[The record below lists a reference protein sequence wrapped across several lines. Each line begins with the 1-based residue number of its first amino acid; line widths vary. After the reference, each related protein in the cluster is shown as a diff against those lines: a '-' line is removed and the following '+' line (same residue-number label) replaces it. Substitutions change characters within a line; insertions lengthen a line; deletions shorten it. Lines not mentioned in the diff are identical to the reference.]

1 MSLKVNSTN
10 AFAVFDL
17 PSVQVNSNHAKEIE
31 KSKKR
36 EQSRSNKEHGDR
48 MSSGGL
54 IGGHFDLSHDA
65 PYIKPRSDIFEK
77 LWGIQES
84 AKSALA
90 DVQIKV
96 TLPNGDV
103 KVGVAGKTTPF
114 DIAKGISQGLADNII
129 VAKVVYTGAKF
140 DSENIIAC
148 DDDDESDVAKT
159 DKKDAAAELWDVN
172 RPLVGDC
179 NLTLLKYD
187 DPESKVVFS
196 HSSAHILGAAL
207 EGVYGAY
214 LTIGPPLQQ
223 GFYYDCF
230 MGEHTIHDSDLKKIE
245 DKAADITK
253 KKYPFQRLVVTK
265 EEVGGW
271 AYAVHV

>member
-1 MSLKVNSTN
+1 MSVKINSTN

-17 PSVQVNSNHAKEIE
+17 PSVQVNANMAKEIE

-48 MSSGGL
+48 MASGGL
-54 IGGHFDLSHDA
+54 IGGHFALSQDA
-65 PYIKPRSDIFEK
+65 LFVKERLEIFEK
-77 LWGIQES
+77 LWSVQES
-84 AKSALA
+84 AKNNLA
-90 DVQIKV
+90 DVEIKV

-103 KVGVAGKTTPF
+103 KVGIAGKTTPF
-114 DIAKGISQGLADNII
+114 DIAKGLSQGLADNIV
-129 VAKVVYTGAKF
+129 VAKVAYTGTKL
-140 DSENIIAC
+140 DNDNIIAC

-159 DKKDAAAELWDVN
+159 DKKDTVAELWDVN
-172 RPLVGDC
+172 RPLIGDC
-179 NLTLLKYD
+179 SLTLLKYD
-187 DPESKVVFS
+187 DAESKVVFS

-207 EGVYGAY
+207 ESVYGAY

-245 DKAADITK
+245 DKASDITK

-265 EEVGGW
+265 EEVGVIMSDM
-271 AYAVHV
+271 Y